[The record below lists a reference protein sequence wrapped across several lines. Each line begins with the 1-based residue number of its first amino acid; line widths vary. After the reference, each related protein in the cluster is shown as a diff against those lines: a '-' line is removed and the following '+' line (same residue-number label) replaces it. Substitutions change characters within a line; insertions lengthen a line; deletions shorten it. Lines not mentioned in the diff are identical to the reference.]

1 MTTPT
6 MLSEDDRGPKV
17 DAGRLWAG
25 GLATALVAALIA
37 LVGILIAR
45 WLAKVPILAPS
56 SEGSWGNAH
65 TGDYVLA
72 AAGAAIVAT
81 ALMHLLLLAT
91 PEPTV
96 FFGWI
101 IALATLAAVVFP
113 FSTSASTSQKIA
125 TAVINLILGIA
136 IGSLTNGVAR
146 RAVRRRPRRPAAPLP
161 GDRDYL
167 PPQQYP
173 PSQQYPRSQQ
183 PYPPSQQQQYPP
195 SRYPGSQGYTRPNQD
210 YTPGSPGQGTPPNN
224 QGS

>member
-45 WLAKVPILAPS
+45 WLAKVPVLAPS
-56 SEGSWGNAH
+56 SQGTWGDAN
-65 TGDYVLA
+65 TGYYVLA
-72 AAGAAIVAT
+72 AAGVALVAT

-101 IALATLAAVVFP
+101 IALATLAAAVFP
-113 FSTSASTSQKIA
+113 FSTSAPTSQKVA
-125 TAVINLILGIA
+125 TAVINVILGIA
-136 IGSLTNGVAR
+136 IGSLINGVAR
-146 RAVRRRPRRPAAPLP
+146 RAVRRRPRRPAGPPP
-161 GDRDYL
+161 GRDY
-167 PPQQYP
+167 PPSQQYP
-173 PSQQYPRSQQ
+173 PSSQQYPRSQQ
-183 PYPPSQQQQYPP
+183 YPPPSQQYPP
-195 SRYPGSQGYTRPNQD
+195 SRAPGSQGYTRPSQD
-210 YTPGSPGQGTPPNN
+210 YTPGSQDYTPGN